1 MPVRGDLT
9 QPVTRR
15 GLLAGLFS
23 LGAVRAL
30 AAQAAQSPDS
40 LAGKGSV
47 GTLGA
52 PDLAG
57 RPMAPTTAGDNDLA
71 IQTLEK
77 RLRCSCG
84 CGLDI
89 YTCRTTDFTCT
100 YSPQLHREVM
110 RLWGQGQTADQIVA
124 AFVREYGEKAL
135 MAPPPRGFN
144 LAGYL
149 VPGVLILM
157 LGAVLTWVLA
167 RKRALVAPVP
177 AAAPRVDATDAEL
190 AELDREIRDADR
202 P

>member
-1 MPVRGDLT
+1 
-9 QPVTRR
+9 
-15 GLLAGLFS
+15 
-23 LGAVRAL
+23 
-30 AAQAAQSPDS
+30 
-40 LAGKGSV
+40 
-47 GTLGA
+47 
-52 PDLAG
+52 
-57 RPMAPTTAGDNDLA
+57 
-71 IQTLEK
+71 
-77 RLRCSCG
+77 
-84 CGLDI
+84 
-89 YTCRTTDFTCT
+89 
-100 YSPQLHREVM
+100 M

-177 AAAPRVDATDAEL
+177 AAAPGVDATDAEL